1 MKRQIAGSLL
11 VVQLLCPGAAWTEE
25 DPPPPAPSPVAGQS
39 DLSPA
44 ERKAQAEQALLE
56 GRELMRKGFAES
68 AIVAYRK
75 AIDLDPELVQAYVEL
90 GKILVDTKNQGFAIT
105 IYQKLAQLQPN
116 ELQWKEILFDLHT
129 AYEMPQEA
137 AALGEEILK
146 AKPNDVEFIKRLA
159 EVYRGYGLQDRYAQ
173 TLSKAAALTKDARLY
188 FQAGEAYLAADM
200 KPEAVAAYRQAVA
213 LEPTNLEYQAALGKG
228 LNNAGDAYEAR
239 DHYAALVQKYP
250 NSPGLKDRQAEA
262 EVAVGDRLLE
272 RRRYVAAREAYES
285 AQALLGGPSTTGLG
299 ASIAE
304 RIAKARRLNHV
315 YFEAPVENGQ
325 QGDNN
330 YTWVNTVVGVPL
342 DSTDLTFSVWGD
354 NRWVGATGQP
364 LPTQHLFSVLG
375 GLDYKL
381 DEAANVF
388 AYAGTNQLF
397 RVGGF
402 YQTDTTTAGLRV
414 RRDIVSY
421 TPLGL
426 NTRCHWTGVEGQLS
440 QQINDWVGIGG
451 NFAFNNYDDGIPE
464 TLYNIGPF
472 FTPINRPND
481 FVWGLGFNH
490 GGLFNEREANP
501 LLRFGPTNYQIN
513 SYGTNIEHWLSE
525 AFRYH
530 LGYYYTTSNVGSNG
544 NTYIAGFDA
553 QLGEGSY
560 AWLNFE
566 YGNFLAGRLAQGLFS
581 TAANNYILQGGV
593 RVTF

>member
-1 MKRQIAGSLL
+1 MKRPVLAGSLL
-11 VVQLLCPGAAWTEE
+11 ALQLLYPSHAWAE
-25 DPPPPAPSPVAGQS
+25 DPPPPAPSPAASQLE
-39 DLSPA
+39 LSVG
-44 ERKAQAEQALLE
+44 ERKAQAEKALLE

-68 AIVAYRK
+68 AIVAYRR
-75 AIDLDPELVQAYVEL
+75 AIDLDPELAQAYVEL

-105 IYQKLAQLQPN
+105 IYQKLAQLQPQ
-116 ELQWKEILFDLHT
+116 EMQWKEVLFDLYT

-137 AALGEEILK
+137 AALGEEIL
-146 AKPNDVEFIKRLA
+146 AARPQDVEFAKRLA
-159 EVYRGYGLQDRYAQ
+159 EVYRGYGLQDRYADA
-173 TLSKAAALTKDARLY
+173 LVKAAGPTRDARLY
-188 FQAGEAYLAADM
+188 FQAGEAYLAAERTS
-200 KPEAVAAYRQAVA
+200 EALGAYRQAVA
-213 LEPTNLEYQAALGKG
+213 LEPANLEYQAALGKG
-228 LNNAGDAYEAR
+228 LNTAGDPYAAR
-239 DHYAALVQKYP
+239 DLFASLVQKHP
-250 NSPGLKDRQAEA
+250 DSPGLKDRQAEA
-262 EVAVGDRLLE
+262 ELAVGDRLLE

-299 ASIAE
+299 ASITE

-354 NRWVGATGQP
+354 NRWVGADNQP

-381 DEAANVF
+381 DEAANVY
-388 AYAGTNQLF
+388 AYAGSNQLF

-426 NTRCHWTGVEGQLS
+426 ATRLHWTGVEGNLS

-451 NFAFNNYDDGIPE
+451 NFAFNNYEDGIPE

-472 FTPINRPND
+472 FTPVNRPND

-513 SYGTNIEHWLSE
+513 SYGTNIEHWLSD

-593 RVTF
+593 RINF